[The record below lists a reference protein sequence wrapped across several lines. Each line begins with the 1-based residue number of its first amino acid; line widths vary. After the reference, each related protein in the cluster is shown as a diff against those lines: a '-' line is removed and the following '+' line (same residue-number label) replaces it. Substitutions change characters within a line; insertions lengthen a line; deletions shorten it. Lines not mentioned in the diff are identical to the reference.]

1 MKALLMKDC
10 FVLWKQLR
18 IFILVMLFITVFNG
32 AFGNIFIVIWAA
44 MLPYTAMAYDERSK
58 WDQLAAMMPYS
69 VRDIV
74 LSKYLLGWLCTGAAA
89 LFSLL
94 VQLVQTALGSPLAA
108 FAPMDNLIGF
118 CASLCVLSITL
129 PMMFRFGV
137 ERGRLVMFLL
147 IFLVCGTAGALG
159 SITISVDKTAG
170 GIHGP
175 FAFFMFIFPAAAVVL
190 TAVSVPL
197 SMRLYRKR
205 SY

>member
-10 FVLWKQLR
+10 CVLWKQLR
-18 IFILVMLFITVFNG
+18 IFIFVMLIITVFNG
-32 AFGNIFIVIWAA
+32 GFGNVFIVVWAA

-58 WDQLAAMMPYS
+58 WDQLAAAMPYS

-74 LSKYLLGWLCTGAAA
+74 LSKYLLGWLCCGTAA

-94 VQLVQTALGSPLAA
+94 IQLLQTTLGSPLAA
-108 FAPMDNLIGF
+108 FSPMDNLIGF

-129 PMMFRFGV
+129 PLMFRFGV
-137 ERGRLVMFLL
+137 ERGRLVMFLM

-159 SITISVDKTAG
+159 TITVSVDQTTG

-175 FAFFMFIFPAAAVVL
+175 FAFFMFILPAAAVVL
-190 TAVSVPL
+190 TAISIPL
-197 SMRLYRKR
+197 SMGLYRKR

>member
-74 LSKYLLGWLCTGAAA
+74 LSKYLLGWLCCGTAA
-89 LFSLL
+89 LFALL
-94 VQLVQTALGSPLAA
+94 VQLVETALGFPLAA
-108 FAPMDNLIGF
+108 FSPIDNLIGF

-129 PMMFRFGV
+129 PLMFRFGV

-159 SITISVDKTAG
+159 SITVSVDQTAG

-175 FAFFMFIFPAAAVVL
+175 FAFFMFILPVAAVVL
-190 TAVSVPL
+190 TAVSFPL
-197 SMRLYRKR
+197 SMKLYQKR
-205 SY
+205 TY

>member
-18 IFILVMLFITVFNG
+18 IFIVVMLVISVFNG

-44 MLPYTAMAYDERSK
+44 MMPYTAMAYDERSK

-69 VRDIV
+69 VRDTV
-74 LSKYLLGWLCTGAAA
+74 LSKYVLGWLCTGAAA
-89 LFSLL
+89 LFSLV
-94 VQLVQTALGSPLAA
+94 VQLAQAVLGSPLAA
-108 FAPMDNLIGF
+108 FSPMDNLIGF

-137 ERGRLVMFLL
+137 ERGRLVMFLM

-159 SITISVDKTAG
+159 TITVSVDKTAG

-175 FAFFMFIFPAAAVVL
+175 FAFWIAILPIAAVIL
-190 TAVSVPL
+190 TAVSIPL
-197 SMRLYRKR
+197 SMRLYQTRT
-205 SY
+205 Y

>member
-10 FVLWKQLR
+10 YTLWKQLR
-18 IFILVMLFITVFNG
+18 LFSAIMLLIVLFNG
-32 AFGNIFIVIWAA
+32 AFGNVFIIVWAA

-74 LSKYLLGWLCTGAAA
+74 LSKYLLGWLCCGTAA

-94 VQLVQTALGSPLAA
+94 VQLVQTVLGSPLAA
-108 FAPMDNLIGF
+108 FSPTDNLIGF
-118 CASLCVLSITL
+118 CASLYVLSITL
-129 PMMFRFGV
+129 PLMFRFGV

-175 FAFFMFIFPAAAVVL
+175 FALFMFILPASAVVL
-190 TAVSVPL
+190 TAVSIPL
-197 SMRLYRKR
+197 SMRLYQKR
-205 SY
+205 TY

>member
-18 IFILVMLFITVFNG
+18 IFIFVMLVITVFNG
-32 AFGNIFIVIWAA
+32 GFGNVFIVIWAA

-74 LSKYLLGWLCTGAAA
+74 LAKFLLGWLCAGVAA
-89 LFSLL
+89 LSAL
-94 VQLVQTALGSPLAA
+94 VCQFLQTVLGSPLAA
-108 FAPMDNLIGF
+108 FDPVSNLIGL
-118 CASLCVLSITL
+118 CGSLCVLAITL

-137 ERGRLVMFLL
+137 ERGRLVMFLM
-147 IFLVCGTAGALG
+147 IILVCGTAGAFG
-159 SITISVDKTAG
+159 TITVSVDKTAG

-175 FAFFMFIFPAAAVVL
+175 FAFIMLILPVAALVL
-190 TAVSVPL
+190 TAVSIPL
-197 SMRLYRKR
+197 SIGLYRKR
-205 SY
+205 SC